1 MTTNKLR
8 VSRPP
13 HLTQT
18 TFISNLFR
26 SHWISK
32 YIFQI
37 RSRLPSRRLPAH
49 SPPTFYTALPSLPP
63 ATETPACLFSPPS
76 SPISR
81 PHSPSIQSEASLGW
95 IDAIFEDD
103 NDSLYSVDHSDSA
116 IHLDSS
122 FISSSEISP
131 NDLIIYRPPEPEP
144 AQNYE
149 VEIAAAA

>member
-1 MTTNKLR
+1 MSLSRSPSSTTLIVEKRRKISCFSGLR
-8 VSRPP
+8 P
-13 HLTQT
+13 
-18 TFISNLFR
+18 FINA
-26 SHWISK
+26 
-32 YIFQI
+32 I